1 MNFTRN
7 KRIGGICMNMK
18 SKILLNALMTVLSFC
33 ILNACDDPLEGTVYR
48 TSDEPMLDEYM
59 EDPANR
65 LTEFLKIVDM
75 SDYRGM
81 LHAYG
86 SYTCLVPTNDAVQK
100 YMGELGKT
108 VGQLTPME
116 ANEFVGYH
124 VISDT
129 ISSSRLVD
137 GRMPSENIIH
147 YYLTT
152 EIKSDESGEVYV
164 VVDRKARM
172 LKKDVIL
179 GNGILHVIDAML
191 EKPKKTLKQQIDG
204 LSLERYSIMKDL
216 FVGTE
221 LYEKVL
227 DAKVEGDTCYTVYL
241 QNNETFYEEGIHNRT
256 ELLARLKTNTPG
268 VEDEEEL
275 INNFLA
281 YHVGIGRQYIVDLML
296 ASSISTLTEPEVIS
310 CKMLKDKIWLNQF
323 EDEAGILLDRNSEYA
338 DMGCSNGVLQ
348 EVGGMLEIKKR
359 APYRVYFDVAEQPEI
374 KALSGFRKA
383 GTTVSLL
390 GSGGIPLSEV
400 AIAKGSV
407 SYKVNS
413 NYDPKNPVAGDKD
426 QYIYGDFLQF
436 RMKSGYAKWIEFKLP
451 LLIQGVYKV
460 WACYQ
465 FTTTDKNA
473 PQIRTTF
480 KQVFNEEREDDLV
493 LPNIVTMSRLTYKY
507 INNTT
512 KEVDHAAME
521 QEGMK
526 QYNPYKN
533 YYTMCSRLLGTIKV
547 NTTGRYALRLES
559 MKDAGADIMLDMI
572 QFIPVDEDQIW
583 PMMDMGGNLIY
594 SDTPKEEIWPYTK

>member
-1 MNFTRN
+1 MKN
-7 KRIGGICMNMK
+7 KV
-18 SKILLNALMTVLSFC
+18 LLNVLMAVLSFC

-48 TSDEPMLDEYM
+48 TSDEAMLDEYM
-59 EDPANR
+59 EDPANQ

-129 ISSSRLVD
+129 ISSSRFVD

-152 EIKSDESGEVYV
+152 EMKSDESGEVCV
-164 VVDRKARM
+164 VVDRKARI

-191 EKPKKTLKQQIDG
+191 EKPKKTLKQQIDD

-221 LYEKVL
+221 LYETVL

-241 QNNETFYEEGIHNRT
+241 QNNETFYEEGIHNRA
-256 ELLARLKTNTPG
+256 ELLVRLKTNTPG

-281 YHVGIGRQYIVDLML
+281 YHVGIGRQYIVDLMQ

-310 CKMLKDKIWLNQF
+310 CKMQKNKILLNQY

-348 EVGGMLEIKKR
+348 EVEGMLEVKKR

-374 KALSGFRKA
+374 KTLSGFRKA
-383 GTTVSLL
+383 GANVLLL
-390 GSGGIPLSEV
+390 GSEGIPLSEV
-400 AIAKGSV
+400 VV
-407 SYKVNS
+407 SKNSISYMVNS
-413 NYDPKNPVAGDKD
+413 DYDPKNPTAGDKN
-426 QYIYGDFLQF
+426 QYVYGDYLQF
-436 RMKSGYAKWIEFKLP
+436 RMKSGYAKWVEFKLP
-451 LLIQGVYKV
+451 VLIQGVYKV
-460 WACYQ
+460 WICYQ
-465 FTTTDKNA
+465 FTSASGA

-480 KQVFNEEREDDLV
+480 KQVFNEEHEGDLV
-493 LPNIVTMSRLTYKY
+493 LPNIVTLSRLTYKY
-507 INNTT
+507 SNNAT

-521 QEGMK
+521 LEGMK
-526 QYNPYKN
+526 QYNPFRP

-547 NTTGRYALRLES
+547 GTTGRYSLRLEAVNE
-559 MKDAGADIMLDMI
+559 AGTLMLDMI